1 MADRCRVG
9 PRETVVQHDR
19 HVLCVAARTVAGSSR
34 PNTSAGILS
43 LYGEEEQMATGS
55 GNYVG
60 IDASKDSLDV
70 AVLGEKQTWQV
81 ENTCKGIDE
90 LMQ

>member
-1 MADRCRVG
+1 
-9 PRETVVQHDR
+9 
-19 HVLCVAARTVAGSSR
+19 
-34 PNTSAGILS
+34 
-43 LYGEEEQMATGS
+43 MATSS